1 MAIPQ
6 VVAQPEPLL
15 LATEERYSLNRL
27 AVISG
32 WPEVSLRRLIS
43 STDAAELMDMVD
55 LGRAVVAAR
64 ALRVGHA
71 TSVIR
76 TINALP
82 YLTSSMWLASAA
94 GQTPRVSTS
103 LLKITA
109 YIEDHPASS
118 WLLSPMGLFIADV
131 DRH

>member
-64 ALRVGHA
+64 AL
-71 TSVIR
+71 
-76 TINALP
+76 
-82 YLTSSMWLASAA
+82 
-94 GQTPRVSTS
+94 
-103 LLKITA
+103 
-109 YIEDHPASS
+109 
-118 WLLSPMGLFIADV
+118 
-131 DRH
+131 